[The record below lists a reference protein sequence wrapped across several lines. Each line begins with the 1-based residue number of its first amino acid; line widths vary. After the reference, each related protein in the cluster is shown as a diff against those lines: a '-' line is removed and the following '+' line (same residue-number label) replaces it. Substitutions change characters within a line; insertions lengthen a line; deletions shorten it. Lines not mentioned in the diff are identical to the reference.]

1 MSHLCGF
8 TTIPF
13 SLPPF
18 FWVFFISSIL
28 IL

>member
-1 MSHLCGF
+1 MDLPLSLF
-8 TTIPF
+8 P
-13 SLPPF
+13 LPPF